1 MGHPPA
7 GNGVSGDFLR
17 AVDVAASETAHESIA
32 HRAVPAALVALPVDI
47 RIWLREI
54 AQWRSGLEESHRPE
68 FPLRNSTTANLA
80 RLVRPS
86 TAAMGAEKLN
96 FPDVHD

>member
-1 MGHPPA
+1 VPANPMRCRGCPGVAADFGDRSCALSLSALADLSIADGDRSRLSQLPMGHPPA

-47 RIWLREI
+47 RIWLR
-54 AQWRSGLEESHRPE
+54 
-68 FPLRNSTTANLA
+68 
-80 RLVRPS
+80 
-86 TAAMGAEKLN
+86 
-96 FPDVHD
+96 